1 MVAVCVFRNVSS
13 VAKSGNGPL
22 LLFRR
27 HKNTFFLER
36 AHILNRTLWSGG
48 GCGGEGGGSHHH
60 HHCLKRSAAMVAN

>member
-1 MVAVCVFRNVSS
+1 VST
-13 VAKSGNGPL
+13 VAKSGNGQ

-48 GCGGEGGGSHHH
+48 GGGGGEGGQPSSPP
-60 HHCLKRSAAMVAN
+60 LFDERSAAMVAN